1 MIYVTRSWLVTM
13 LLPRMILL
21 VMMLVGTIVFLML
34 NSLPEVVHGVGVLLY
49 KGGLKQITSPYSAVV
64 VSYTKEEGD
73 YVNRNDIIAFVRPH
87 NSYEEKPILAHH
99 FGVIA
104 EIIAYPD
111 SDIIKGHPMVIL
123 TDSKNPQSD
132 LEMIG
137 FVASL
142 DGKKITQGMKV
153 LVTPSIVDPLVTGY
167 MLASVSKVG
176 KLPMSKSSVQSLV
189 KIPELGHYIKE
200 NLHAEPFMVMAMP
213 LLRADHITGYAWS
226 GPGPNIMLDSGIIA
240 HFKVIIAEDSLLKK
254 ILPFFTRFKGE

>member
-1 MIYVTRSWLVTM
+1 MIYITRSWFLTV

-21 VMMLVGTIVFLML
+21 IIMLIGTIIFLMMV
-34 NSLPEVVHGVGVLLY
+34 NIPEVVNGVGVLLY

-73 YVNRNDIIAFVRPH
+73 YVNVNDIIAFVRPH

-123 TDSKNPQSD
+123 TESKNPQSD
-132 LEMIG
+132 LEMMG

-142 DGKKITQGMKV
+142 DGRKITKGMNV
-153 LVTPSIVDPLVTGY
+153 LVTPSIVDPLLTGH
-167 MLASVSKVG
+167 MMARVSKVG

-189 KIPELGHYIKE
+189 KIPELANYIKE
-200 NLHAEPFMVMAMP
+200 NLNAEPFMVVAMP
-213 LLRADHITGYAWS
+213 LLNADHLTGYAWS
-226 GPGPNIMLDSGIIA
+226 GTGANIILDSGIIV
-240 HFKVIIAEDSLLKK
+240 HFNVIIAEDSLLKK
-254 ILPFFTRFKGE
+254 ILPFLTRFKRG